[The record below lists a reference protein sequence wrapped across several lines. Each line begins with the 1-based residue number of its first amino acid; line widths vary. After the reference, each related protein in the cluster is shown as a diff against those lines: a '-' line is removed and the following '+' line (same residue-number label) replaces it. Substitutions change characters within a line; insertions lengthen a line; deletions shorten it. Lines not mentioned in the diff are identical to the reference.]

1 VRRSSCGGARRAVKV
16 RVFAPFERAI
26 RLRDRRVGADVAGGV
41 YGHRRKTPFRMAN
54 ADENG

>member
-1 VRRSSCGGARRAVKV
+1 VAAGSSRRAVKA